1 MTQAAYDPLALNSE
15 LIRGL
20 LVHAADGVRFGG
32 RDQLSAMLYYGN
44 ATELTNVV
52 ASHTAQ
58 ECQEQY
64 HSRSLPHSSPGSLV
78 RILPAHLIR

>member
-32 RDQLSAMLYYGN
+32 RDQLCVMLYFRN
-44 ATELTNVV
+44 DTELTRGV

-64 HSRSLPHSSPGSLV
+64 HSRSPPRSSLGSLV
-78 RILPAHLIR
+78 RIPPAHLIR